1 LCWEEGNK
9 MPAFEWASGVWPDW
23 CPSCGN
29 FGILPGVKMALD
41 EMGMDRQR
49 LVVVSGIG
57 CSGKLP
63 HFLKAS
69 GVHTLHG
76 RSIPFATGIKV
87 ANPDLKVLVHG
98 GDGDML
104 GIGMGHLIAL
114 GRRNLDMLVVI
125 HNNGVYGLTKGQAS
139 PTLKR
144 GLKTKSL
151 AFPNINDAVNP
162 MLIGLSAGYTFLA
175 RSYAYNAGHLKEML
189 IDGLRHKGA
198 GILEIIQ
205 PCPTWNGM
213 VNMEWVEKNTKYLRD
228 WDAEV
233 RSEGDLVEKSKAVVE
248 LESAEVKPLG
258 VIFRNRF
265 KESLGERISSINPTY
280 GMNPPAKQAI
290 EKGGKALPISLEKT
304 FARYLV

>member
-1 LCWEEGNK
+1 
-9 MPAFEWASGVWPDW
+9 MPAFEWASGIWPDW

-29 FGILPGVKMALD
+29 FGILTGVKMALD
-41 EMGMDRQR
+41 EMGMDRRR

-76 RSIPFATGIKV
+76 RAIPFATGIKV

-114 GRRNLDMLVVI
+114 GRRNADMLVVI

-175 RSYAYNAGHLKEML
+175 RGYAYNAEHLKGML
-189 IDGLRHKGA
+189 IEGLRHKGA

-205 PCPTWNGM
+205 PCPTWNGI
-213 VNMEWVEKNTKYLRD
+213 VNMEWVEKNTTYLKD
-228 WDAEV
+228 WDPDMG
-233 RSEGDLVEKSKAVVE
+233 SEEGLLEKTKGVIE
-248 LESAEVKPLG
+248 LESAAVKPLG
-258 VIFRNRF
+258 VIFRNKL
-265 KESLGERISSINPTY
+265 KETFSERIAAINPMYSTS
-280 GMNPPAKQAI
+280 PPAKQAI
-290 EKGGKALPISLEKT
+290 EKGGYALPISPERT
-304 FARYLV
+304 FTRYLV

>member
-1 LCWEEGNK
+1 V
-9 MPAFEWASGVWPDW
+9 PAFEWASGVWPDW
-23 CPSCGN
+23 CPSCGD
-29 FGILPGVKMALD
+29 FGILTAVKMALD
-41 EMGMDRQR
+41 EMKMDRGS

-57 CSGKLP
+57 CSGKIP

-76 RSIPFATGIKV
+76 RAIPFATGIKV

-98 GDGDML
+98 GDGDLL
-104 GIGMGHLIAL
+104 GIGMGHLVAL
-114 GRRNLDMLVVI
+114 GRRNADILVVI

-175 RSYAYNAGHLKEML
+175 RSYAYNAEHLKGVLME
-189 IDGLRHKGA
+189 GLRHRGA
-198 GILEIIQ
+198 GLLEIIQ

-213 VNMEWVEKNTKYLRD
+213 VNMEWVEKNTRYLKD
-228 WDAEV
+228 WNPDVGSEAE
-233 RSEGDLVEKSKAVVE
+233 LLEKTKGVIE
-248 LESAEVKPLG
+248 LESAPLKPLG
-258 VIFRNRF
+258 IIFRSRL
-265 KESLGERISSINPTY
+265 KETLGERIAEINPAY
-280 GMNPPAKQAI
+280 SSNPPARQPI
-290 EKGGKALPISLEKT
+290 EEEGNALPISLEKT

>member
-1 LCWEEGNK
+1 
-9 MPAFEWASGVWPDW
+9 
-23 CPSCGN
+23 
-29 FGILPGVKMALD
+29 MALD
-41 EMGMDRQR
+41 EMGMDRRR

-76 RSIPFATGIKV
+76 RAVPFATGVKV

-114 GRRNLDMLVVI
+114 GRRNADILVVI
-125 HNNGVYGLTKGQAS
+125 HSNGVYGLTKGQAS
-139 PTLKR
+139 PTLKL

-162 MLIGLSAGYTFLA
+162 MLIGLTAGYTFLA
-175 RSYAYNAGHLKEML
+175 RSYAYNAEHLKGVL
-189 IDGLRHKGA
+189 IEGLQHRGA
-198 GILEIIQ
+198 GIVEIIQ
-205 PCPTWNGM
+205 PCPTWNGIL
-213 VNMEWVEKNTKYLRD
+213 NMEWVEKNTRYIKD
-228 WDAEV
+228 WDPDV
-233 RSEGDLVEKSKAVVE
+233 KSEDELLEKTKGVIE

-258 VIFRNRF
+258 VIFRNKL
-265 KESLGERISSINPTY
+265 KETFSERIASINPTY
-280 GMNPPAKQAI
+280 STNPPAKQAI
-290 EKGGKALPISLEKT
+290 EKGGNALPISLEKT

>member
-1 LCWEEGNK
+1 
-9 MPAFEWASGVWPDW
+9 MPAFEWASGIWPDW

-29 FGILPGVKMALD
+29 FGILTGVKMALD
-41 EMGMDRQR
+41 EMGMDRRR

-76 RSIPFATGIKV
+76 RAIPFATGIKV

-114 GRRNLDMLVVI
+114 GRRNADMLVVI

-175 RSYAYNAGHLKEML
+175 RGYAYNVEHLKGML
-189 IDGLRHKGA
+189 IEGLRHKGA

-205 PCPTWNGM
+205 PCPTWNGT
-213 VNMEWVEKNTKYLRD
+213 VNMEWVEKNTMYLKD
-228 WDAEV
+228 WDPDV
-233 RSEGDLVEKSKAVVE
+233 RSEEGLLEKTKGVIE
-248 LESAEVKPLG
+248 LESAAVKPLG
-258 VIFRNRF
+258 VIFRNKL
-265 KESLGERISSINPTY
+265 KETFDERIAAINPMYSTS
-280 GMNPPAKQAI
+280 PPAKQAI
-290 EKGGKALPISLEKT
+290 EKGGNALPISPEKT
-304 FARYLV
+304 FTRYLV

>member
-1 LCWEEGNK
+1 
-9 MPAFEWASGVWPDW
+9 MPASEWASGIWPDW

-29 FGILPGVKMALD
+29 FGILTGVKMALD
-41 EMGMDRQR
+41 EMGMDRSR

-76 RSIPFATGIKV
+76 RAIPFATGIKV
-87 ANPDLKVLVHG
+87 ANPGLKVLVHG

-144 GLKTKSL
+144 GLKSKSL

-162 MLIGLSAGYTFLA
+162 MLIGLSAGYSFLA
-175 RSYAYNAGHLKEML
+175 RSYAYNAEHFKGVL
-189 IDGLRHKGA
+189 IEGLRHKGA
-198 GILEIIQ
+198 GLVEVIQ

-213 VNMEWVEKNTKYLRD
+213 VNMEWVEKNTKYLKD
-228 WDAEV
+228 WDPDV
-233 RSEGDLVEKSKAVVE
+233 KSEGELLEKTKGIVE
-248 LESAEVKPLG
+248 LESGALMPLG
-258 VIFRNRF
+258 VMLRNRM
-265 KESLGERISSINPTY
+265 KESFGERISAVSPAY
-280 GMNPPAKQAI
+280 SASPPARQAI
-290 EKGGKALPISLEKT
+290 ERGGEAMPISLEKT
-304 FARYLV
+304 FARYVV

>member
-1 LCWEEGNK
+1 

-29 FGILPGVKMALD
+29 FGILTALKMALD
-41 EMGMDRQR
+41 EMGADRKGF
-49 LVVVSGIG
+49 VVVSGIG

-76 RSIPFATGIKV
+76 RAIPFATGIKV
-87 ANPDLKVLVHG
+87 ANPELEVLVHG

-114 GRRNLDMLVVI
+114 GRRNADILVVI

-162 MLIGLSAGYTFLA
+162 ILIGLSAGYTFLA
-175 RSYAYNAGHLKEML
+175 RGYAYNAEHLKGL
-189 IDGLRHKGA
+189 IIEGLRHKGS

-213 VNMEWVEKNTKYLRD
+213 VNMEWVEKNTTYLKD
-228 WDAEV
+228 WDPDV
-233 RSEGDLVEKSKAVVE
+233 VSEDGLLEKSKGVVE
-248 LESAEVKPLG
+248 LESAPVKPLG
-258 VIFRNRF
+258 IIFRNRT
-265 KESLGERISSINPTY
+265 KETLGERIAGVSAMYSKS
-280 GMNPPAKQAI
+280 PPARQAV
-290 EKGGKALPISLEKT
+290 EKDGAALPIDLEKT

>member
-1 LCWEEGNK
+1 
-9 MPAFEWASGVWPDW
+9 MPAFEWASGIWPDW
-23 CPSCGN
+23 CPGCGN
-29 FGILPGVKMALD
+29 FGILTSVKMALD
-41 EMGMDRQR
+41 EMGMDRRR

-76 RSIPFATGIKV
+76 RAVPFATGVKV

-114 GRRNLDMLVVI
+114 GRRNADILVVI
-125 HNNGVYGLTKGQAS
+125 HSNGVYGLTKGQAS
-139 PTLKR
+139 PTLKL

-162 MLIGLSAGYTFLA
+162 MLIGLTAGYTFLA
-175 RSYAYNAGHLKEML
+175 RSYAYNAEHLKGVL
-189 IDGLRHKGA
+189 IEGLQHRGA
-198 GILEIIQ
+198 GIVEIIQ
-205 PCPTWNGM
+205 PCPTWNGIL
-213 VNMEWVEKNTKYLRD
+213 NMEWVEKNTRYIKD
-228 WDAEV
+228 WDPDVKSEDELLEKTKEV
-233 RSEGDLVEKSKAVVE
+233 IE

-258 VIFRNRF
+258 VIFRNKL
-265 KESLGERISSINPTY
+265 KETFSERIASINPTY
-280 GMNPPAKQAI
+280 STNPPAKQAI
-290 EKGGKALPISLEKT
+290 EKGGNALPISLEKT